1 MIVGKRR
8 ESARFA
14 THVRGVSPTRLA
26 PKLRGMDAAALDPV
40 LFRQV
45 QHVREFVAQSCN
57 DARRVLEG
65 KLEKLEKERKA
76 LESGRGLAIIRP
88 MKAIC
93 RQIAQ
98 LQGALK
104 NLEPQ
109 LMDARVAED
118 VQAFVDRWTELET
131 TERRRCVEKMEA
143 ARRQSTRY
151 LPMVP
156 GSGGPGGAGGMGDG
170 KGQTAG
176 RLVAQEMRFHFGLD
190 TRPVD
195 IIPFDSCPRCHVA
208 LHQNT
213 SLQQLV
219 CPNGSCGYWK
229 RFADMTSAALAFGEE
244 LEFTKYS
251 YNPVTHFEDTIK
263 YAQAGE
269 AFVVVTPNLEIVQ
282 RALWE
287 DGVRPE
293 DVTMDKIRKI
303 IYRQNGVQG
312 LRVENTVQIYSRL
325 TGRAPPRLHNYAVD
339 QLRIMFVTQLPFAKK
354 YAKARVNNLSY
365 PYGIYKDCELL
376 GYWEML
382 ESLPLLRCPHKLSEY
397 DENRA
402 LFSKDLDWE
411 FIPTI
416 RPEENPAVQDILRVT
431 KQ

>member
-156 GSGGPGGAGGMGDG
+156 GSGGPGGAGWVGMSG
-170 KGQTAG
+170 
-176 RLVAQEMRFHFGLD
+176 
-190 TRPVD
+190 
-195 IIPFDSCPRCHVA
+195 
-208 LHQNT
+208 
-213 SLQQLV
+213 
-219 CPNGSCGYWK
+219 GS
-229 RFADMTSAALAFGEE
+229 
-244 LEFTKYS
+244 
-251 YNPVTHFEDTIK
+251 
-263 YAQAGE
+263 
-269 AFVVVTPNLEIVQ
+269 
-282 RALWE
+282 
-287 DGVRPE
+287 
-293 DVTMDKIRKI
+293 
-303 IYRQNGVQG
+303 
-312 LRVENTVQIYSRL
+312 
-325 TGRAPPRLHNYAVD
+325 
-339 QLRIMFVTQLPFAKK
+339 
-354 YAKARVNNLSY
+354 
-365 PYGIYKDCELL
+365 
-376 GYWEML
+376 
-382 ESLPLLRCPHKLSEY
+382 
-397 DENRA
+397 
-402 LFSKDLDWE
+402 
-411 FIPTI
+411 
-416 RPEENPAVQDILRVT
+416 
-431 KQ
+431 